1 MLITEKLKLKDILS
15 KTEEE
20 IADFFLKEGENLAN
34 YSSRSLA
41 EATYT
46 SPATIVRMCK
56 RLGFSGFDD
65 FKEQFLAELQYLDRQ
80 TGEVDV
86 NFPFARGDSPMKAA
100 NSIARLYEEV
110 TRDTLTLLGNDM
122 LQKAVRILRSSQNVC
137 IYSMGTAINQA
148 ECFREKML
156 KIGKRVTISS
166 NLNYQLYEA
175 GCLTVKDAAII
186 ISYSGETRKTLQI
199 ASECRKHHVPVIA
212 ITSFGENSLAKYAT
226 CRLTLSTRESMFQN
240 LGDFSSHLSVSLLLD
255 ILYSAY
261 FLLDYDSHY
270 EKKLEKTRMLEKF
283 RKSSNSV
290 IMGDE
295 GTNAF
300 LKPTT

>member
-1 MLITEKLKLKDILS
+1 MLITERLRLKDIMS

-20 IADFFLKEGENLAN
+20 LADFFLREGENLKK

-56 RLGFSGFDD
+56 RLGFAGFDD
-65 FKEQFLAELQYLDRQ
+65 FKEQFLAEIRYLDQ
-80 TGEVDV
+80 QPGAVDV
-86 NFPFARGDSPMKAA
+86 NFPFAKGDSLMKAA
-100 NSIARLYEEV
+100 NRMAQLYEEV
-110 TRDTLTLLGNDM
+110 TRDTLSLLQNDV
-122 LQKAVRILRSSQNVC
+122 LQKAVRILRASENVC

-175 GCLTVKDAAII
+175 GCLWVKDAAVI
-186 ISYSGETRKTLQI
+186 ISYSGETRKMLQI
-199 ASECRKHHVPVIA
+199 AAECKKRHVPVIA
-212 ITSFGENSLAKYAT
+212 ITSFGENSLTRYAT
-226 CRLTLSTRESMFQN
+226 CKLTQSTRESMFQN

-261 FLLDYDSHY
+261 FLQDYDRHY
-270 EKKLEKTRMLEKF
+270 QNKQDKTRMLEKF

-290 IMGDE
+290 IMGE
-295 GTNAF
+295 EAEEKKE
-300 LKPTT
+300 L

>member
-1 MLITEKLKLKDILS
+1 MLITERLRLKDIMS

-20 IADFFLKEGENLAN
+20 LADFFLREGENLKK

-56 RLGFSGFDD
+56 RLGFAGFDD
-65 FKEQFLAELQYLDRQ
+65 FKEQFLAEIRYLDQ
-80 TGEVDV
+80 QPGAVDV
-86 NFPFARGDSPMKAA
+86 NFPFAKGDSLMKAA
-100 NSIARLYEEV
+100 NRMAQLYEEV
-110 TRDTLTLLGNDM
+110 TRDTLSLLQNDV
-122 LQKAVRILRSSQNVC
+122 LQKAVRILRASENVC

-175 GCLTVKDAAII
+175 GCLSVKDAAVI
-186 ISYSGETRKTLQI
+186 ISYSGETRKMLQI
-199 ASECRKHHVPVIA
+199 AAECKKRHVPVIA
-212 ITSFGENSLAKYAT
+212 ITSFGENSLTRYAT
-226 CRLTLSTRESMFQN
+226 CKLTQSTRESMFQN

-261 FLLDYDSHY
+261 FLQDYDRHY
-270 EKKLEKTRMLEKF
+270 QNKQDKTRILEKF

-290 IMGDE
+290 IMGE
-295 GTNAF
+295 ETEEKKE
-300 LKPTT
+300 L

>member
-1 MLITEKLKLKDILS
+1 MLITERLRLKDIMS

-20 IADFFLKEGENLAN
+20 LADFFLREGENLKK

-56 RLGFSGFDD
+56 RLGFAGFDD
-65 FKEQFLAELQYLDRQ
+65 FKEQFLAEIRYLDQ
-80 TGEVDV
+80 QPGAVDV
-86 NFPFARGDSPMKAA
+86 NFPFAKGDSLMKAA
-100 NSIARLYEEV
+100 NRMAQLYEEV
-110 TRDTLTLLGNDM
+110 TRDTLSLLQNDV
-122 LQKAVRILRSSQNVC
+122 LQKAVRLLRASDNVC

-175 GCLTVKDAAII
+175 GCLSVKDAAVI
-186 ISYSGETRKTLQI
+186 ISYSGETRKMLQI
-199 ASECRKHHVPVIA
+199 AAECKKRHVPVIA
-212 ITSFGENSLAKYAT
+212 ITSFGENSLTRYAT
-226 CRLTLSTRESMFQN
+226 CKLTQSTRESMFQN

-261 FLLDYDSHY
+261 FLQDYERHY
-270 EKKLEKTRMLEKF
+270 QNKQDKTRMLEKF
-283 RKSSNSV
+283 RKSFNSV
-290 IMGDE
+290 IMGE
-295 GTNAF
+295 ETEEKKE
-300 LKPTT
+300 L

>member
-1 MLITEKLKLKDILS
+1 MLITERLRLKDIMS

-20 IADFFLKEGENLAN
+20 LADFFLREGENLKK

-56 RLGFSGFDD
+56 RLGFAGFDD
-65 FKEQFLAELQYLDRQ
+65 FKEQFLAEIRYLDQ
-80 TGEVDV
+80 QPGAVDV
-86 NFPFARGDSPMKAA
+86 NFPFAKGDSLMKAA
-100 NSIARLYEEV
+100 NRMAQLYEEV
-110 TRDTLTLLGNDM
+110 TRDTLSLLQNDV
-122 LQKAVRILRSSQNVC
+122 LQKAVRILRASENVC

-175 GCLTVKDAAII
+175 GCLSVKDAAVI
-186 ISYSGETRKTLQI
+186 ISYSGETRKMLQI
-199 ASECRKHHVPVIA
+199 AAECKKRHVPVIA
-212 ITSFGENSLAKYAT
+212 ITSFGENSLTRYAT
-226 CRLTLSTRESMFQN
+226 CKLTQSTRESMFQN

-261 FLLDYDSHY
+261 FLQDYESHY
-270 EKKLEKTRMLEKF
+270 QNKPDKTRMLEKF
-283 RKSSNSV
+283 RKSFNSD
-290 IMGDE
+290 IMGE
-295 GTNAF
+295 ETEEKKE
-300 LKPTT
+300 L

>member
-1 MLITEKLKLKDILS
+1 MLITERLRLKDIMS

-20 IADFFLKEGENLAN
+20 LADFFLREGENLKK

-56 RLGFSGFDD
+56 RLGFAGFDD
-65 FKEQFLAELQYLDRQ
+65 FKEQFLAEIRYLDQ
-80 TGEVDV
+80 QPGAVDV
-86 NFPFARGDSPMKAA
+86 NFPFAKGDSLMKAA
-100 NSIARLYEEV
+100 NRMAQLYEEV
-110 TRDTLTLLGNDM
+110 TRDTLSLLQNDV
-122 LQKAVRILRSSQNVC
+122 LQKAVRILRASENVC

-175 GCLTVKDAAII
+175 GCLSVKDAAVI
-186 ISYSGETRKTLQI
+186 ISYSGETRKMLQI
-199 ASECRKHHVPVIA
+199 AAECKKRHVPVIA
-212 ITSFGENSLAKYAT
+212 ITSFGENSLTRYAT
-226 CRLTLSTRESMFQN
+226 CKLTQSTRESMFQN

-261 FLLDYDSHY
+261 FLQDYERHY
-270 EKKLEKTRMLEKF
+270 QNKQDKTRILEKF

-290 IMGDE
+290 IMGE
-295 GTNAF
+295 ETEEKKE
-300 LKPTT
+300 L

>member
-1 MLITEKLKLKDILS
+1 MLITERLRLKDIMS

-20 IADFFLKEGENLAN
+20 LADFFLREGENLKK

-56 RLGFSGFDD
+56 RLGFAGFDD
-65 FKEQFLAELQYLDRQ
+65 FKEQFLAEIRYLDQ
-80 TGEVDV
+80 QPGAVDV
-86 NFPFARGDSPMKAA
+86 NFPFAKGDSLMKAA
-100 NSIARLYEEV
+100 NRMAQLYEEV
-110 TRDTLTLLGNDM
+110 TRDTLSLLQNDV
-122 LQKAVRILRSSQNVC
+122 LQKAVRILRASENVC

-175 GCLTVKDAAII
+175 GCLWVKDAAVI
-186 ISYSGETRKTLQI
+186 ISYSGETRKMLQI
-199 ASECRKHHVPVIA
+199 AAECKKRHVPVIA
-212 ITSFGENSLAKYAT
+212 ITSFGENSLTRYAT
-226 CRLTLSTRESMFQN
+226 CKLTQSTRESMFQN

-261 FLLDYDSHY
+261 FLQDYDRHY
-270 EKKLEKTRMLEKF
+270 QNKQDKTRILEKF

-290 IMGDE
+290 IMGE
-295 GTNAF
+295 ETEEKKE
-300 LKPTT
+300 L

>member
-1 MLITEKLKLKDILS
+1 MLITERLRLKDIMS

-20 IADFFLKEGENLAN
+20 LADFFLREGENLKK

-56 RLGFSGFDD
+56 RLGFAGFDD
-65 FKEQFLAELQYLDRQ
+65 FKEQFLAEIRYLDQ
-80 TGEVDV
+80 QPGAVDV
-86 NFPFARGDSPMKAA
+86 NFPFAKGDSLMKAA
-100 NSIARLYEEV
+100 NRMAQLYEEV
-110 TRDTLTLLGNDM
+110 TRDTLSLLQNDV
-122 LQKAVRILRSSQNVC
+122 LQKAVRILRASENVC

-175 GCLTVKDAAII
+175 GCLSVKDAAVI
-186 ISYSGETRKTLQI
+186 ISYSGETRKMLQI
-199 ASECRKHHVPVIA
+199 AAECKKRHVPVIA
-212 ITSFGENSLAKYAT
+212 ITSFGENSLTRYAT
-226 CRLTLSTRESMFQN
+226 CKLTQSTRESMFQN
-240 LGDFSSHLSVSLLLD
+240 LGDFSSHLFVSLLLD

-261 FLLDYDSHY
+261 FLQDYDRHY
-270 EKKLEKTRMLEKF
+270 QNKQDKTRILEKF

-290 IMGDE
+290 IMGE
-295 GTNAF
+295 ETEEKKE
-300 LKPTT
+300 L

>member
-1 MLITEKLKLKDILS
+1 MLITERLRLKDIMS

-20 IADFFLKEGENLAN
+20 LADFFLREGENLKK

-56 RLGFSGFDD
+56 RLGFAGFDD
-65 FKEQFLAELQYLDRQ
+65 FKEQFLAEIRYLDQ
-80 TGEVDV
+80 QPGAVDV
-86 NFPFARGDSPMKAA
+86 NFPFAKGDSLMKAA
-100 NSIARLYEEV
+100 NRMAQLYEEV
-110 TRDTLTLLGNDM
+110 TRDTLSLLQNDV
-122 LQKAVRILRSSQNVC
+122 LQKAVRILRASENVC

-175 GCLTVKDAAII
+175 GCLSVKDAAVI
-186 ISYSGETRKTLQI
+186 ISYSGETRKMLQI
-199 ASECRKHHVPVIA
+199 AAECKKRHVPVIA
-212 ITSFGENSLAKYAT
+212 ITSFGENSLTRYAT
-226 CRLTLSTRESMFQN
+226 CKLTQSTRESMFQN

-261 FLLDYDSHY
+261 FLQDYERHY
-270 EKKLEKTRMLEKF
+270 QNKQDKTRMLEKF

-290 IMGDE
+290 ILGE
-295 GTNAF
+295 ETEEKKE
-300 LKPTT
+300 L

>member
-1 MLITEKLKLKDILS
+1 MLITERLRLKDIMS

-20 IADFFLKEGENLAN
+20 LADFFLREGENLKK

-56 RLGFSGFDD
+56 RLGFAGFDD
-65 FKEQFLAELQYLDRQ
+65 FKEQFLAEIRYLDQ
-80 TGEVDV
+80 QPGAVDV
-86 NFPFARGDSPMKAA
+86 NFPFAKGDSLMKAA
-100 NSIARLYEEV
+100 NRMAQLYEEV
-110 TRDTLTLLGNDM
+110 TRDTLSLLQNDV
-122 LQKAVRILRSSQNVC
+122 LQKAVRILRASENVC

-166 NLNYQLYEA
+166 NLNYQLDEA
-175 GCLTVKDAAII
+175 GCLSVKDAAVI
-186 ISYSGETRKTLQI
+186 ISYSGETRKMLQI
-199 ASECRKHHVPVIA
+199 AAECKKRHVPVIA
-212 ITSFGENSLAKYAT
+212 ITSFGENSLTRYAT
-226 CRLTLSTRESMFQN
+226 CKLTQSTRESMFQN

-261 FLLDYDSHY
+261 FLQDYDRHY
-270 EKKLEKTRMLEKF
+270 QNKQDKTRILEKF

-290 IMGDE
+290 IMGE
-295 GTNAF
+295 ETEEKKE
-300 LKPTT
+300 L

>member
-1 MLITEKLKLKDILS
+1 MLITERLRLKDIMS

-20 IADFFLKEGENLAN
+20 LADFFLREGENLKK

-56 RLGFSGFDD
+56 RLGFAGFDD
-65 FKEQFLAELQYLDRQ
+65 FKEQFLAEIRYLDQ
-80 TGEVDV
+80 QPGAVDV
-86 NFPFARGDSPMKAA
+86 NFPFAKGDSLMKAA
-100 NSIARLYEEV
+100 NRMAQLYEEV
-110 TRDTLTLLGNDM
+110 TRDTLSLLQNDV
-122 LQKAVRILRSSQNVC
+122 LQKAVRILRASENVC

-175 GCLTVKDAAII
+175 GCLWVKDAAVI
-186 ISYSGETRKTLQI
+186 ISYSGETRKMLQI
-199 ASECRKHHVPVIA
+199 AAECKKRHVPVIA
-212 ITSFGENSLAKYAT
+212 ITSFGENSLTRYAT
-226 CRLTLSTRESMFQN
+226 CKLTQSTRESMFQN

-261 FLLDYDSHY
+261 FLQDYERHY
-270 EKKLEKTRMLEKF
+270 QNKQDKTRMLEKF

-290 IMGDE
+290 IMGE
-295 GTNAF
+295 ETEEKKE
-300 LKPTT
+300 L

>member
-1 MLITEKLKLKDILS
+1 MLITERLRLKDIMS

-20 IADFFLKEGENLAN
+20 LADFFLREGENLKK

-56 RLGFSGFDD
+56 RLGFAGFDD
-65 FKEQFLAELQYLDRQ
+65 FKEQFLAEIRYLDQ
-80 TGEVDV
+80 QPGAVDV
-86 NFPFARGDSPMKAA
+86 NFPFAKGDSLMKAA
-100 NSIARLYEEV
+100 NRMAQLYEEV
-110 TRDTLTLLGNDM
+110 TRDTLSLLQNDV
-122 LQKAVRILRSSQNVC
+122 LQKAVRILRASENVC

-175 GCLTVKDAAII
+175 GCLSVKDAAVI
-186 ISYSGETRKTLQI
+186 ISYSGETRKMLQI
-199 ASECRKHHVPVIA
+199 AAECKKRHVPVIA
-212 ITSFGENSLAKYAT
+212 ITSFGENSLTRYAT
-226 CRLTLSTRESMFQN
+226 CKLTQSTRESMFQN

-261 FLLDYDSHY
+261 FLQDYERHY
-270 EKKLEKTRMLEKF
+270 QNKQDKTRMLEKF
-283 RKSSNSV
+283 RKSFNSV
-290 IMGDE
+290 IMGE
-295 GTNAF
+295 ETEEKKE
-300 LKPTT
+300 L

>member
-1 MLITEKLKLKDILS
+1 MLITERLRLKDIMS

-20 IADFFLKEGENLAN
+20 LADFFLREGENLKK

-56 RLGFSGFDD
+56 RLGFAGFDD
-65 FKEQFLAELQYLDRQ
+65 FKEQFLAEIRYLDQ
-80 TGEVDV
+80 QPGAVDV
-86 NFPFARGDSPMKAA
+86 NFPFAKGDSLMKAA
-100 NSIARLYEEV
+100 NRMAQLYEEV
-110 TRDTLTLLGNDM
+110 TRDTLSLLQNDV
-122 LQKAVRILRSSQNVC
+122 LQKAVRILRASENVC

-175 GCLTVKDAAII
+175 GCLSVKDAAVI
-186 ISYSGETRKTLQI
+186 ISYSGETRKMLQI
-199 ASECRKHHVPVIA
+199 AAECKKRHVPVIA
-212 ITSFGENSLAKYAT
+212 ITSFGENSLTRYAT
-226 CRLTLSTRESMFQN
+226 CKLTQSTRESMFQN

-261 FLLDYDSHY
+261 FLQDYERHY
-270 EKKLEKTRMLEKF
+270 QNKQDKTRMLEKF

-290 IMGDE
+290 IMGEETE
-295 GTNAF
+295 GKKE
-300 LKPTT
+300 L

>member
-1 MLITEKLKLKDILS
+1 MLITERLRLKDIMS

-20 IADFFLKEGENLAN
+20 LADFFLREGENLKK

-56 RLGFSGFDD
+56 RLGFAGFDD
-65 FKEQFLAELQYLDRQ
+65 FKEQFLAEIRYLDQ
-80 TGEVDV
+80 QPGAVDV
-86 NFPFARGDSPMKAA
+86 NFPFAKGDSLMKAA
-100 NSIARLYEEV
+100 NRMAQLYEEV
-110 TRDTLTLLGNDM
+110 TRDTLSLLQNDV
-122 LQKAVRILRSSQNVC
+122 LQKAVRILRASENVC

-175 GCLTVKDAAII
+175 GCLSVKDAAVI
-186 ISYSGETRKTLQI
+186 ISYSGETRKMLQI
-199 ASECRKHHVPVIA
+199 AAECKKRHVPVIA
-212 ITSFGENSLAKYAT
+212 ITSFGENSLTRYAT
-226 CRLTLSTRESMFQN
+226 CKLTQSTRESMFQN

-261 FLLDYDSHY
+261 FLQDYERHY
-270 EKKLEKTRMLEKF
+270 QNKQDKTRMLEKF

-290 IMGDE
+290 IMGE
-295 GTNAF
+295 ETEEKKE
-300 LKPTT
+300 L